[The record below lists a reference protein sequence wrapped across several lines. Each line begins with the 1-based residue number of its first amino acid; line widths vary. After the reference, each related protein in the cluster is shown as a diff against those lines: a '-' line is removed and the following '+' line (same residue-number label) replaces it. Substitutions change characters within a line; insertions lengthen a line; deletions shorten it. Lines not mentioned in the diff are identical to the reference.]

1 MTYERIERNE
11 LAHLAGRALQSY
23 GLSRSDAWRTTEILV
38 LADMFGLHTHGVGR
52 VQSYG
57 ERLELGGIKAAADVR
72 VERCSP
78 AIGKVDG
85 DNAIGPLVGQVALEQ
100 AMLLARETGVGAV
113 FARGSNHFG
122 PVSPYSYLAACQGF
136 ASFICSNAS
145 TTMAPWGGRQAR
157 LGNSPMGFGVPNP
170 SGDPFLLDMALS
182 VAARAKIRQ
191 ALQQGAS
198 IPDTWATDRQGRP
211 TSDPRQALQGFLL
224 AIGGHKGYGLA
235 LAVDLLA
242 GLLSDA
248 AYLTHVQSWSAN
260 PEAPQNLGHFF
271 LLIDT
276 GRLGS
281 LAWLGERMQDFAAIL
296 HGTPAAA
303 PDRPVLVPGEIEL
316 NRHREALEAGVEVPS
331 EALAHLR
338 LRAGRE

>member
-1 MTYERIERNE
+1 MNQERIDQESLTA
-11 LAHLAGRALQSY
+11 LAVQALESY
-23 GLSRSDAWRTTEILV
+23 GLSTDHASKTAQILV

-57 ERLELGGIKAAADVR
+57 ERLDLKGINVGADIR
-72 VERCSP
+72 VERCGP
-78 AIGKVDG
+78 AISKVDG
-85 DNAIGPLVGQVALEQ
+85 DNAIGPLVGQVALAQ
-100 AMLLARETGVGAV
+100 AMSQARETGVAAV

-122 PVSPYSYLAACQGF
+122 PVSPYSFLAAQQGF

-145 TTMAPWGGRQAR
+145 ITIAPWGGKDAR

-191 ALQQGAS
+191 AMQQGTS
-198 IPDTWATDRQGRP
+198 IPATWATDREGRP
-211 TSDPRQALQGFLL
+211 TTDPKLALQGFLL

-235 LAVDLLA
+235 LAVDLFA

-248 AYLTHVQSWSAN
+248 SYLTHVQSWSEN

-271 LLIDT
+271 LLLDT
-276 GRLGS
+276 ARLGS
-281 LAWLGERMQDFAAIL
+281 LEWLGGRMQDFARIL
-296 HGTPAAA
+296 HDTPAAD
-303 PDRPVLVPGEIEL
+303 PQNPVIVPGEIEL
-316 NRHREALEAGVEVPS
+316 NRYRHALRDGVPVPPD
-331 EALAHLR
+331 ALMHLR
-338 LRAGRE
+338 RRVG

>member
-1 MTYERIERNE
+1 MAYERIEQNQLTL
-11 LAHLAGRALQSY
+11 LATQALQSY
-23 GLSRSDAWRTTEILV
+23 GLRQDDAARTTEILV
-38 LADMFGLHTHGVGR
+38 LADMFGLHTHGVSR

-57 ERLELGGIKAAADVR
+57 ERLDIGGIKALADIQ
-72 VERCSP
+72 VERCSA

-100 AMLLARETGVGAV
+100 AMAQARETGVGAV

-122 PVSPYSYLAACQGF
+122 PVSPYAFLAAQQGF

-145 TTMAPWGGRQAR
+145 TTIAPWGGKEGR

-170 SGDPFLLDMALS
+170 AGDPFLLDMALS
-182 VAARAKIRQ
+182 VAARAKIRN
-191 ALQQGAS
+191 ALQQGAP
-198 IPDTWATDRQGRP
+198 IPDTWATDREGRP
-211 TSDPRQALQGFLL
+211 TTDPAQALQGFLL

-235 LAVDLLA
+235 LAVDLFA

-248 AYLTHVQSWSAN
+248 AYLTHVQSWSEN

-276 GRLGS
+276 ARLGP
-281 LAWLGERMQDFAAIL
+281 LDWLGRRMQDFAGIL
-296 HGTPAAA
+296 RDTPASD
-303 PDRPVLVPGEIEL
+303 PGKPVIVPGGIEL
-316 NRHREALEAGVEVPS
+316 DQYRQALDAGVEVPAD
-331 EALAHLR
+331 ALAHLQQ
-338 LRAGRE
+338 RAA

>member
-1 MTYERIERNE
+1 MTYQRIARNQ
-11 LAHLAGRALQSY
+11 LAILAARALQSY
-23 GLSRSDAWRTTEILV
+23 GLNEADAVRTTEILV
-38 LADMFGLHTHGVGR
+38 LADMFGLHTHGVSR

-57 ERLELGGIKAAADVR
+57 ERLEIGGINAAAKLR

-78 AIGKVDG
+78 AIGKVDA

-100 AMLLARETGVGAV
+100 AMLQARETGVGAV

-122 PVSPYSYLAACQGF
+122 PVSPYSFLAAQQGF

-145 TTMAPWGGRQAR
+145 TTIAPWGGKESR

-170 SGDPFLLDMALS
+170 AGDPFLLDMALS

-191 ALQQGAS
+191 ALQQGTN
-198 IPDTWATDRQGRP
+198 IPETWATDREGRP
-211 TSDPRQALQGFLL
+211 TSDPKLALQGFLL

-235 LAVDLLA
+235 LAVDLFA

-248 AYLTHVQSWSAN
+248 AYLTHVQSWSEN

-296 HGTPAAA
+296 HETPASDPAK
-303 PDRPVLVPGEIEL
+303 PVLVPGEIEL
-316 NRHREALEAGVEVPS
+316 NRYREALASGVEVPAD
-331 EALAHLR
+331 ALAHLQQ
-338 LRAGRE
+338 RAA